1 MINFS
6 YVYYDFS
13 FPLRN
18 PNYKTSIFS
27 EDCNPALYT
36 HLIVWP
42 IIVLLV
48 LIFVLCRKWK
58 MKRKV
63 VEEKVANQKFED
75 NPPNY
80 NVVLEMPPQYEEL
93 APKYE
98 EVVKKVDEKE

>member
-1 MINFS
+1 
-6 YVYYDFS
+6 
-13 FPLRN
+13 
-18 PNYKTSIFS
+18 
-27 EDCNPALYT
+27 
-36 HLIVWP
+36 
-42 IIVLLV
+42 
-48 LIFVLCRKWK
+48 